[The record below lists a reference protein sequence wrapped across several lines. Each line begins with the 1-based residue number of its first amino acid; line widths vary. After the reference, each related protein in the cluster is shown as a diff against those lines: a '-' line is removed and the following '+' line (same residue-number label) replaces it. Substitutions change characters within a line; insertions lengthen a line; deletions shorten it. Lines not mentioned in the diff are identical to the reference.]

1 MITGKGL
8 QSRTKSLA
16 KDFQIFTQG
25 ALAFGNSFMR
35 CFLTLIP
42 KHPLHDMRIEQ
53 RVKTLKMEE

>member
-8 QSRTKSLA
+8 QSRTKSRA

-42 KHPLHDMRIEQ
+42 KHPHDMRIEQ
-53 RVKTLKMEE
+53 RVKTLR